1 MTVGQANSMDNR
13 KWLVLSAVSVG
24 TFISTLSGSIVNI
37 SLPTIAH
44 DFGVGIPEI
53 EWIVV
58 AYLLTAGSLLLTF
71 GRLGD
76 VIGYRRV
83 YIGGFAVFTL
93 ASVLCGLSLD
103 VGQLTAVRVLQ
114 GIGFAMIQAVAPALI
129 ASTFAPLG
137 RGEGG
142 GAQCDQ
148 HLHRPHFGTY
158 PRWPPDRVG
167 FVALDLLYQHT
178 GRPVWSDLGLARS
191 P

>member
-1 MTVGQANSMDNR
+1 MMVGQANAVDNRR
-13 KWLVLSAVSVG
+13 KWLVLSAVSIG
-24 TFISTLSGSIVNI
+24 TFISTLSCSIVNI

-103 VGQLTAVRVLQ
+103 VG
-114 GIGFAMIQAVAPALI
+114 
-129 ASTFAPLG
+129 
-137 RGEGG
+137 
-142 GAQCDQ
+142 
-148 HLHRPHFGTY
+148 
-158 PRWPPDRVG
+158 
-167 FVALDLLYQHT
+167 
-178 GRPVWSDLGLARS
+178 
-191 P
+191 

>member
-1 MTVGQANSMDNR
+1 MTVGQTNSMDNR

-114 GIGFAMIQAVAPALI
+114 
-129 ASTFAPLG
+129 
-137 RGEGG
+137 
-142 GAQCDQ
+142 
-148 HLHRPHFGTY
+148 
-158 PRWPPDRVG
+158 
-167 FVALDLLYQHT
+167 
-178 GRPVWSDLGLARS
+178 
-191 P
+191 